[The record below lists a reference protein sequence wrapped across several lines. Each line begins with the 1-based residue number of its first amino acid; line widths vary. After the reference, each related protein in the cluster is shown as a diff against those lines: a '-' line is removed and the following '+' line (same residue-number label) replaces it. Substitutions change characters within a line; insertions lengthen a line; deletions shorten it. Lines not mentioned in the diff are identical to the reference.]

1 MTHDL
6 VIRNGFVIDGS
17 GSPGREG
24 DVAIDDGK
32 ITAVGKVAGK
42 GREEIDAKGEIV
54 TPGFVDVHTH
64 YDGQVTWGDALTPSS
79 IHGVTTAIMGTRP
92 VILMLWFMASGF
104 SLRNALRREPGQS
117 RRKQWAS
124 AGLVTVGVGAMAF

>member
-42 GREEIDAKGEIV
+42 GREEIDAK
-54 TPGFVDVHTH
+54 
-64 YDGQVTWGDALTPSS
+64 
-79 IHGVTTAIMGTRP
+79 
-92 VILMLWFMASGF
+92 
-104 SLRNALRREPGQS
+104 RREA
-117 RRKQWAS
+117 K
-124 AGLVTVGVGAMAF
+124 AGA